1 MVLFQVGRSL
11 VAPNSNF
18 STKYY
23 NTILFQICLAHKLS
37 LTKFKPGIVIYR
49 QINIQTLLLHI
60 NKSLVNSE
68 FWSAPQKFLIKFKP
82 YCWISTNQHSN
93 PTFYISKSATNQ
105 QISSSKFQ
113 PLVLNSLGK
122 LPPTYISTLEIL
134 DCVDLILF
142 PTSKETCIMN

>member
-1 MVLFQVGRSL
+1 MLIFFFKLDCKSSSSLLLQHDHVDMILFQVGRSL

-60 NKSLVNSE
+60 NKSLVNSK
-68 FWSAPQKFLIKFKP
+68 FWSAPKKFLIKFKP

-93 PTFYISKSATNQ
+93 PTFYIRNQ
-105 QISSSKFQ
+105 QLISKFQ
-113 PLVLNSLGK
+113 AQNSNL
-122 LPPTYISTLEIL
+122 
-134 DCVDLILF
+134 
-142 PTSKETCIMN
+142 